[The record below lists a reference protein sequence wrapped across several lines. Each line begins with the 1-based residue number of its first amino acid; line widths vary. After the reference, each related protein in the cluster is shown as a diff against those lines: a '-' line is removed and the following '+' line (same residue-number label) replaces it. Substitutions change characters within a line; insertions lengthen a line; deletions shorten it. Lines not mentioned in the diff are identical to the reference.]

1 MIKKIIHTFL
11 HNPMPEQVQ
20 QQFRTW
26 CLNKE
31 RAGEK
36 TDALWKEWERLDPAS
51 VLPADEK
58 AYRRKLDRL
67 HREMTPPA
75 APKNLS
81 ADGKAHLVM
90 LSWET
95 VYSDNLMYYLVYR
108 FAKGQAVDL
117 NDPSAIVAKVLY
129 DHDARKVYLDQEVAA
144 GEYTYV
150 VTALSR
156 NNVESTP
163 VETTVKVSKTKVKT
177 INKKE

>member
-1 MIKKIIHTFL
+1 
-11 HNPMPEQVQ
+11 MP
-20 QQFRTW
+20 W
-26 CLNKE
+26 H
-31 RAGEK
+31 
-36 TDALWKEWERLDPAS
+36 D
-51 VLPADEK
+51 
-58 AYRRKLDRL
+58 
-67 HREMTPPA
+67 MTPPA
-75 APKNLS
+75 APKDLS

-117 NDPSAIVAKVLY
+117 EDPSAIVAKVFY
-129 DHDARKVYLDQEVAA
+129 DHDARKVYLDQEAA
-144 GEYTYV
+144 PGEYTYV

-163 VETTVKVSKTKVKT
+163 VETTVKVSKTKVTT

>member
-1 MIKKIIHTFL
+1 
-11 HNPMPEQVQ
+11 MP
-20 QQFRTW
+20 W
-26 CLNKE
+26 H
-31 RAGEK
+31 
-36 TDALWKEWERLDPAS
+36 D
-51 VLPADEK
+51 
-58 AYRRKLDRL
+58 
-67 HREMTPPA
+67 MTPPA